1 MDLVTKSGVHDQK
14 THGNW
19 ARQTT
24 RIKERVSSGSIEQTS
39 VSVFQDNDKIEFLAQ
54 IFERSQ
60 TRGGGLSETSR
71 RERLLA
77 SNEIETF
84 VDAFGADWLGA
95 LTAHRQGNIS
105 EFVTKVHNRLLV
117 DDAWN
122 ERIDF
127 YSELLTK
134 RGTTRFE
141 RLLANAG
148 GEGDVRE
155 RQVADI
161 FKTAFD
167 QGGRSASVVTDHI
180 IEFDPNHPRVVAWVE
195 DNAAELIQDIDAEA
209 RDIVK
214 VMIRESID
222 QGTSEEILK
231 GRIANVVGLD
241 ERRRR
246 AVARF
251 EVEQI
256 RQGVPPGRVDRL
268 AKAYGRRLREQRAE
282 SIVRTEIQKAVEAGK
297 LEFWKQAADSGLI
310 TRGESWRSWV
320 VHDDEKL
327 CPWCR
332 PVEGKRARLGGQFFT
347 PLGKVE
353 GPPLHINCR
362 CWTELEAP
370 LHLQTPI
377 IKHPH
382 HTSSQKEHGNW
393 ARGGAKRTTG
403 APDYIPLE
411 DAGKTRRQK
420 VDDALKDRKV
430 KKPAGRLPKRS
441 SKARSRTRKGLL
453 RAHKDLWDRIV
464 NRGGEGT
471 GIRRTE
477 HFRSAP
483 NDVLRRFLEGHK
495 SEMERA
501 MRLYHPDGL
510 TSADSA
516 RFDRQIDV
524 AMKRRGE
531 PEKPVNRFDSPSERQ
546 RLRTTSEVGRNLD
559 IAETRAE
566 RISLAETLARGRAER
581 IAFAAKRAEEKKK
594 DDK

>member
-1 MDLVTKSGVHDQK
+1 MMDLISKSGVHDQK

-24 RIKERVSSGSIEQTS
+24 RIRERVSSGSIKRTS
-39 VSVFQDNDKIEFLAQ
+39 VSVFQDNDKIELLAQ

-60 TRGGGLSETSR
+60 TRGGGLSETSH

-95 LTAHRQGNIS
+95 LTAHRQGNLS
-105 EFVTKVHNRLLV
+105 EFVTKAHNRLLV
-117 DDAWN
+117 DEAWN

-167 QGGRSASVVTDHI
+167 SGGRTASVVTDHI

-195 DNAAELIQDIDAEA
+195 DNATELITEIDAEA

-214 VMIRESID
+214 VMIRESIEE
-222 QGTSEEILK
+222 GTSEEILK

-347 PLGKVE
+347 PLGKVL

-393 ARGGAKRTTG
+393 ARGGARRTTG

-420 VDDALKDRKV
+420 VDDALADRDKAQRKV
-430 KKPAGRLPKRS
+430 KKPGRLPKGS
-441 SKARSRTRKGLL
+441 IASRRRNNKGFL
-453 RAHKDLWDRIV
+453 RAHRTAWSRDLNPI
-464 NRGGEGT
+464 NRK
-471 GIRRTE
+471 IINKRKNWSNAKLAE
-477 HFRSAP
+477 HMQFRK
-483 NDVLRRFLEGHK
+483 G
-495 SEMERA
+495 EMERA
-501 MRLYHPDGL
+501 MRLYAPGGL
-510 TSADSA
+510 TAADTATFNKQLNDMISA
-516 RFDRQIDV
+516 R
-524 AMKRRGE
+524 KE
-531 PEKPVNRFDSPSERQ
+531 PSPKANKFDSPSERK
-546 RLRTTSEVGRNLD
+546 RLKTTSPVGRSLD
-559 IAETRAE
+559 IAANRKARA
-566 RISLAETLARGRAER
+566 SLAEKLARGRNER
-581 IAFAAKRAEEKKK
+581 IAAAKKRAE